1 MIRSNYMYRRS
12 PILRAALSPT
22 RKETTL
28 HGGRSRLAEK
38 IDKQVSRIRVLSG
51 MEPAMIT
58 EQSKV
63 VTVETP
69 VTSASISG
77 DVDHSSASNEIQRI
91 QATVTELIGLF
102 QQYRDVIDA
111 RVDNIKSELEAHVND
126 IIDRRLEF
134 LQALPN
140 HQSTAGPAPINE
152 QAIAQM
158 IQLVVEREMTLL
170 ELKRPLN
177 GDIHRMREEL
187 GRVKEDQ
194 GRLVDKMRRINQL
207 NCESHQKSLQAIK
220 SIRDLI
226 NSRP

>member
-1 MIRSNYMYRRS
+1 
-12 PILRAALSPT
+12 
-22 RKETTL
+22 
-28 HGGRSRLAEK
+28 
-38 IDKQVSRIRVLSG
+38 

-77 DVDHSSASNEIQRI
+77 DGDPSSASNEIQRI

-126 IIDRRLEF
+126 IIDRRLES

-177 GDIHRMREEL
+177 GDIYRMREEL